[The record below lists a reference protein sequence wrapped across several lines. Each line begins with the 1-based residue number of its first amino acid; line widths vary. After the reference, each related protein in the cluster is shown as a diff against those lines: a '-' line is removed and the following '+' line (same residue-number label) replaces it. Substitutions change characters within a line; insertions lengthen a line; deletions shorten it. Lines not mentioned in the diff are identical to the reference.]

1 MRGIRANAALEDQ
14 RQFFVLLFAD
24 QHFRPGL
31 YVGDLV
37 VVERRFVDA
46 VAHLHDHPNLLVGTR
61 AAFAFL
67 GQRNSVRAKSQ
78 CTVVDRLCKL
88 DELCFVESTRYKAF
102 AVYFDFCQFKGAR

>member
-1 MRGIRANAALEDQ
+1 MRGVRANAALEDQ
-14 RQFFVLLFAD
+14 WQFFVLLFAD

-37 VVERRFVDA
+37 VVERCFVDA
-46 VAHLHDHPNLLVGTR
+46 VAHLHDHPHLLIGAR

-78 CTVVDRLCKL
+78 CAVVDRLCKL
-88 DELCFVESTRYKAF
+88 DKLCFVESTRHKAF
-102 AVYFDFCQFKGAR
+102 AVDLDFRQFKRAR

>member
-37 VVERRFVDA
+37 VVERRFVNA
-46 VAHLHDHPNLLVGTR
+46 VAHLHDHPYWLSGAR

-78 CTVVDRLCKL
+78 CAVVDRLGEL
-88 DELCFVESTRYKAF
+88 DELCFVEPTRHKAF
-102 AVYFDFCQFKGAR
+102 AVDLDFRQFKGAR